1 MNIIKT
7 DTYNYRKCEPFSEIN
22 FFKNMNK
29 LSENYQDV
37 HNNKPKKNKI

>member
-7 DTYNYRKCEPFSEIN
+7 ETYNVRKCEPFSEIE

-29 LSENYQDV
+29 LSENYQIV
-37 HNNKPKKNKI
+37 YENKPNKNKI